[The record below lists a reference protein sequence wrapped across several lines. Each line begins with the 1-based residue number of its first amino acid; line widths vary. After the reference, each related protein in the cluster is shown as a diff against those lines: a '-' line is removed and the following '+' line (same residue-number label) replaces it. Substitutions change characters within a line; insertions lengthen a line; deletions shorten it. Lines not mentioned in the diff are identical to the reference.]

1 MTGDALD
8 AQLAA
13 MRSRYVQTSRGFI
26 ATFEL
31 IGKQLADAPD
41 SEDLIAPLRRE
52 LHRVHGTAGSL
63 GFHEAGRM
71 AGAMEGLT
79 KRWSDD
85 AALDRHRRSPIVLNF
100 ARALAGAI
108 ASAAEHD
115 APAARHLVLIGVPD
129 AVADRLVAE
138 GVHRGLAVERVAN
151 VALLEPALASATWGV
166 IAMEDASASVRS
178 ASFDDAVCVLL
189 RDEARTSRSRHWS
202 GATVFDV
209 EAAPAKIIDALGMI
223 AAERGARDTQ
233 TVLLVDDDPLMLLLV
248 RALAEDEGLTVE
260 TAGSGEACRAQLSTL
275 EPALIVLDVELSDAN
290 GIDLLRELRSSTS
303 HRNVPVLMLS
313 GRSDSDARTAAF
325 EAGANDYMLKPIV
338 PAELQRRIATL
349 LDERRERLTATGRH
363 VESELPLPARTI
375 QEIDVALADR
385 GNTPWTI
392 GVIRP
397 ATQPYLPDEIA
408 HWHAESVRIARA
420 VKAAG
425 GIAGLTD
432 VPGLALAMPVSP
444 MEVEDL
450 VKTLHRDVTA
460 AAPWHG
466 GLASTDAVSAGT
478 SRALLNAAVDAFTA
492 ARDATVAVRIW
503 SASNEDIA
511 PDVIIVEDDPSLTEM
526 LEFALNAKGL
536 SYRSYETGPDALA
549 ALLALRT
556 GDRSPIVL
564 LDIDLPGMDGHS
576 LHERLRVERP
586 GVYQV
591 VFLSLHTSEA
601 DQLRALQGRALDYL
615 TKPISLRVLM
625 AKIAVWRERI
635 RPA

>member
-1 MTGDALD
+1 MSDDAIA

-13 MRSRYVQTSRGFI
+13 MRARYAQTSRGFI

-31 IGKQLADAPD
+31 IGTQLADAPD

-71 AGAMEGLT
+71 AGAMEGLA
-79 KRWSDD
+79 KRWNDD
-85 AALDRHRRSPIVLNF
+85 PALDRHRRSLIVLSF

-108 ASAAEHD
+108 ASAVDDD
-115 APAARHLVLIGVPD
+115 APVARHLLLVGLTD

-138 GVHRGLAVERVAN
+138 GVHRGLSVERVTSIASLESAQ
-151 VALLEPALASATWGV
+151 VAPTWGV
-166 IAMEDASASVRS
+166 VAMEDASAQVR
-178 ASFDDAVCVLL
+178 AAGFEDAMCVLL
-189 RDEARTSRSRHWS
+189 RDDARTSRSRHWS

-223 AAERGARDTQ
+223 AAERGGRETQ

-248 RALAEDEGLTVE
+248 RALAEDEGLLVE
-260 TAGSGEACRAQLSTL
+260 TADSGAAFREALGRI
-275 EPALIVLDVELSDAN
+275 EPALVVLDVELTDAN
-290 GIDLLRELRSSTS
+290 GIDLLRAMRASPP

-325 EAGANDYMLKPIV
+325 EAGADDYMLKPIV
-338 PAELQRRIATL
+338 PAELQRRIAKL
-349 LDERRERLTATGRH
+349 LEERRERLTSTGLH

-375 QEIDVALADR
+375 QEIDARLVAR
-385 GNTPWTI
+385 GETHWTV

-397 ATQPYLPDEIA
+397 VPQPHLPDA
-408 HWHAESVRIARA
+408 VARWHTESARVARA

-425 GIAGLTD
+425 GIAGLT
-432 VPGLALAMPVSP
+432 VEPGLAIALPSPLADV
-444 MEVEDL
+444 DAL
-450 VKTLHRDVTA
+450 LHTLHREADLPL
-460 AAPWHG
+460 PWHG
-466 GLASTDAVSAGT
+466 GIASTDAVTAGT
-478 SRALLNAAVDAFTA
+478 SRALLNAAADAFAA
-492 ARDATVAVRIW
+492 ARDASVPVRSW
-503 SASNEDIA
+503 NANDVDIA
-511 PDVIIVEDDPSLTEM
+511 PDVIVVEDDPSLTEM
-526 LEFALNAKGL
+526 LEFALDAKGL
-536 SYRSYETGPDALA
+536 SYRSYSTGPDALE

-556 GDRSPIVL
+556 DARSPIVL

-576 LHERLRVERP
+576 LHERLRLERP
-586 GVYQV
+586 GAFQV

-601 DQLRALQGRALDYL
+601 DQLRALQGGALDYL

-625 AKIAVWRERI
+625 AKIAVWRERM
-635 RPA
+635 RSA